1 MKKNPNTFV
10 ISGALMIAANQ
21 IIAHYFNIPDV
32 INGGLMGIGIG
43 LLTVALIVKRKKTII
58 T

>member
-1 MKKNPNTFV
+1 MKNNPSIF
-10 ISGALMIAANQ
+10 IAAGAIIIAVSQ

-43 LLTVALIVKRKKTII
+43 LLTVALISKRKKAII
-58 T
+58 E

>member
-1 MKKNPNTFV
+1 MKNNPNTL
-10 ISGALMIAANQ
+10 ITAGALMIAAGQ

-43 LLTVALIVKRKKTII
+43 LLTVALISKRKKAII
-58 T
+58 K